1 MDDVRF
7 DGRVAVVTGA
17 GGGLGR
23 AHALLLA
30 QRGAKVVVNDLGGNP
45 DGTGAGISMAD
56 QVVEEINSAGGEAVA
71 NYDSVDTWNGG
82 EAIVRAAVDAFG
94 KLDICICNA
103 GILRDRTIAKM
114 TDEEYAR
121 VIQVHLNGTWYVAR
135 AAVPRM
141 RENAYGRIV
150 FTSSGAGLFGNF
162 GQTNYSAAKMGIVG
176 LMLALKLEVEKYG
189 ILVNTISPVAA
200 SRLLGTIMDE
210 DTMQAYDP
218 HFVSVMVAYL
228 VSEQNT
234 ETGGIY
240 MAGGGQF
247 GMAQMV
253 ANQGIVLKDASQ
265 LTIEQV
271 AARIDEIR
279 DMYDAEHFASAL
291 ARRDARLQNENS

>member
-1 MDDVRF
+1 MDDIRF

-30 QRGAKVVVNDLGGNP
+30 SRGAKVVVNDLGGSA
-45 DGTGAGISMAD
+45 DGSGAGTSMAD
-56 QVVEEINSAGGEAVA
+56 QAVDEIKAGGGEAVA
-71 NYDSVDTWNGG
+71 NYASVDHWEGG
-82 EAIVRAAVDAFG
+82 ESIVQTAIDSFG

-121 VIQVHLNGTWYVAR
+121 VIEVHLNGTWYTAR

-141 RENAYGRIV
+141 RENGYGRLV
-150 FTSSGAGLFGNF
+150 FTSSGAGLWGNF
-162 GQTNYSAAKMGIVG
+162 GQTNYSAAKLGIVG
-176 LMLALKLEVEKYG
+176 MMLALKLEVEKYG
-189 ILVNTISPVAA
+189 ILVNTISPIAA
-200 SRLLGTIMDE
+200 SRLLGTILDE
-210 DTMQAYDP
+210 QAMETLDP

-234 ETGGIY
+234 DTGGIY

-247 GMAQMV
+247 GKAQMV
-253 ANQGIVLKDASQ
+253 ANRGIVIKDKNDITIENVASQ
-265 LTIEQV
+265 
-271 AARIDEIR
+271 IDEIR
-279 DMYDAEHFASAL
+279 DMSEAKPFASAL
-291 ARRDARLQNENS
+291 ARRQAREEEGW